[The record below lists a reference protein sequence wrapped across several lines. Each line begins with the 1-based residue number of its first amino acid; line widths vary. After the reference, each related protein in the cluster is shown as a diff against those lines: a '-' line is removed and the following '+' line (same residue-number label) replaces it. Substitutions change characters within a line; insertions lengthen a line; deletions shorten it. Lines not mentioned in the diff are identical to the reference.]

1 MRLMLTVILFASL
14 SLRLACASPAP
25 ELPKKPS
32 MNPHGGAMGGG
43 SISPHGAPSGSIATA
58 GPVGMTAAIKGV
70 TLSGYPKMKV
80 GEAFD
85 NYRHFKQKS
94 WRETTSVGGTVYVD
108 FTGSAPARWLDF
120 KAKREGISASGIEVK
135 FAIYPNGEYGVVMA
149 SRTVVKTDGKTNRYP
164 LPDVKSVLD
173 AIYSNR
179 KIDL

>member
-1 MRLMLTVILFASL
+1 MRVMFAVILFASL
-14 SLRLACASPAP
+14 SLRLAFASPAP
-25 ELPKKPS
+25 ELMKKPT
-32 MNPHGGAMGGG
+32 MNPHGGAMRGTM
-43 SISPHGAPSGSIATA
+43 SPHGAPAGSGATA
-58 GPVGMTAAIKGV
+58 SPVGMAAVIKSV
-70 TLSGYPKMKV
+70 TLPGYPKLKV
-80 GEAFD
+80 GEAFE

-94 WRETTSVGGTVYVD
+94 WRETSTVAGTVYVD

-135 FAIYPNGEYGVVMA
+135 FAVYPNGEYGVVMV
-149 SRTVVKTDGKTNRYP
+149 SRTVVKSDGKTNRYP